1 MSQPHSIIAAS
12 PVAVLDVV
20 ARAVLGEP
28 APMTGNDAVS
38 PQPDVVVELV
48 GAALTNAR
56 RLMVASRL
64 WLDGEP
70 LPARL
75 ARIMA
80 DAVTSGV
87 ASSAAV
93 NVAGAMVGAASAGTE
108 EELAR
113 VVTQARRVLTDGDLI
128 AGAAALML
136 ALSSE
141 IAHQLAVDPATIEF
155 ELRRADITS

>member
-1 MSQPHSIIAAS
+1 MSQPHSITAAS
-12 PVAVLDVV
+12 PAAVLDVV

-28 APMTGNDAVS
+28 APTLVAGAAA
-38 PQPDVVVELV
+38 PEPDVVGELV

-56 RLMVASRL
+56 RLVVASRL

-93 NVAGAMVGAASAGTE
+93 NVAGAMVGAASAGAE

-113 VVTQARRVLTDGDLI
+113 SVVDARRVLTDGDLI

-136 ALSSE
+136 ALSGE
-141 IAHQLAVDPATIEF
+141 IARELALDPATAEF
-155 ELRRADITS
+155 ELRRADITA